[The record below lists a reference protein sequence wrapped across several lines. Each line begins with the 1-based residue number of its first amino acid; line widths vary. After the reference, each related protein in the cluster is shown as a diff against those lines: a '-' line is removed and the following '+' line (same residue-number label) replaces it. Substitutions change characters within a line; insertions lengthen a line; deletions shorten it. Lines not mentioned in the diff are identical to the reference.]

1 MGTGE
6 IGVWLIE
13 SPTMVTQWPQ
23 RYSLQKVDKDSGRY
37 EGDCNPSSKDTLGP
51 QLRCRMVPTCISVS
65 LLDLSDDD
73 DDPWSNSVVT
83 CRMWVGVIERWFL
96 IWPTR
101 KWYSGVTGVLAVV
114 KNSLEAIDLRR
125 IQVLQT
131 DLIFNLPMKPTWG
144 TSSNPRAG
152 PFSWAADIIET
163 THATTRWYHQL
174 KRGKR
179 KKKSMKIMSSGALPG
194 LCTIVTCILTEEFS
208 GFPFDFPSRSCM
220 CVCVFIFFHILV
232 AHDSTFVP
240 MLSSVHAS

>member
-152 PFSWAADIIET
+152 PFFMGSWHNRNHTCNNTVVSSA
-163 THATTRWYHQL
+163 
-174 KRGKR
+174 KKR
-179 KKKSMKIMSSGALPG
+179 KKEKKKAWK
-194 LCTIVTCILTEEFS
+194 
-208 GFPFDFPSRSCM
+208 
-220 CVCVFIFFHILV
+220 
-232 AHDSTFVP
+232 
-240 MLSSVHAS
+240 